1 MKHTEFTRF
10 TSRMASTVTTVVT
23 LGMMLTVGAAT
34 VIQNRIPLFSPTAD
48 EVTGEIPTYQT
59 RLKEAFDDG
68 IFGFS
73 DFLWFYG
80 KTQKLFGATV
90 FEDAGVGYLILDRDD
105 KLHFNTLPA
114 DAAPYADAVAA
125 LRDDLAAS
133 DIPFLYLQSPSK
145 EIDGY
150 TDYPPGIDYAS
161 TKNAAAMRA
170 ALRAHGV
177 EVLSFIEKFAENN
190 IPPETQF
197 YRTDHHWTTETAFE
211 AFRITLPYL
220 NDRFGWSLDLSL
232 CDYDSWQALYQPQSF
247 LGSIGRRV
255 GEELA
260 GLDDYTYLEPR
271 FDTAYNVYYPP
282 SSTEVPY
289 WTGTFHETMVRDS
302 LLYSEDVAAN
312 RYASYFQYDY
322 GELIIENT
330 LAGNDL
336 HIAIIKDSFA
346 LPFTAFL
353 STAVGKIDMI
363 DLREFEGSVT
373 EHLLTTQPDLVIMMY
388 TNSAFNE
395 SAMYQFHD

>member
-10 TSRMASTVTTVVT
+10 TNRLASTVTAVAT
-23 LGMMLTVGAAT
+23 LGIMAAIGAAT
-34 VIQNRIPLFSPTAD
+34 VHKNQTALFFPTAD
-48 EVTGEIPTYQT
+48 DVTGEIPSLKT
-59 RLKEAFDDG
+59 RLTEAFDEG
-68 IFGFS
+68 ISGFS

-80 KTQKLFGATV
+80 KTQKLFGASV
-90 FEDAGVGYLILDRDD
+90 YEDAGVGYLIRDSENFF
-105 KLHFNTLPA
+105 HYNTLPA
-114 DAAPYADAVAA
+114 DAAPYAKAVAD
-125 LRDDLAAS
+125 LRDTLADA

-150 TDYPPGIDYAS
+150 TDFPPGIEYAS
-161 TKNAAAMRA
+161 TGNAANMRNT
-170 ALRAHGV
+170 LRTHGV
-177 EVLSFIEKFAENN
+177 EVLSFAEEFASRG
-190 IPPETQF
+190 IAPETQF

-220 NDRFGWSLDLSL
+220 NERFGWSLNTAR
-232 CDYDSWQALYQPQSF
+232 CDIDQWQALYQPQSF
-247 LGSIGRRV
+247 LGSIGRRI

-282 SSTEVPY
+282 SSAEAPY

-302 LLYSEDVAAN
+302 ILYSQDVSAN

-322 GELIIENT
+322 GELIIENL
-330 LAGNDL
+330 LADNDL

-353 STAVGKIDMI
+353 STVVENIDMI

-373 EHLLTTQPDLVIMMY
+373 QHLMETKPDLVIMMY
-388 TNSAFNE
+388 TNSSFN
-395 SAMYQFHD
+395 APAIYAFHD

>member
-1 MKHTEFTRF
+1 MKHTDFIRF
-10 TSRMASTVTTVVT
+10 TSRFASTVTAVAA
-23 LGMMLTVGAAT
+23 LGIMAAIGTAT
-34 VIQNRIPLFSPTAD
+34 VLQNQTALFSPTAD
-48 EVTGEIPTYQT
+48 DVTGELPSLKT
-59 RLKEAFDDG
+59 RLTEAFDEG

-80 KTQKLFGATV
+80 KTQKLFGASV
-90 FEDAGVGYLILDRDD
+90 YEDAGVGYLIRDSED
-105 KLHFNTLPA
+105 FFHYNTLPA
-114 DAAPYADAVAA
+114 DAAPYANAVAD
-125 LRDDLAAS
+125 LRNTLADA
-133 DIPFLYLQSPSK
+133 DIPLLYLQSPSK

-150 TDYPPGIDYAS
+150 TDFPPGITYAS
-161 TKNAAAMRA
+161 TGNAADMRN

-177 EVLSFIEKFAENN
+177 EVLSFAEEFAARN

-220 NDRFGWSLDLSL
+220 NDRLGWSLNTAL
-232 CDYDSWQALYQPQSF
+232 CEYDNWQVLYQPQTF
-247 LGSIGRRV
+247 LGSLGRRV

-260 GLDDYTYLEPR
+260 GLDDYTFTEPV
-271 FDTAYNVYYPP
+271 FDTSYHIYYPP

-289 WTGTFHETMVRDS
+289 WTGNFHQTIVRDS
-302 LLYSEDVAAN
+302 LLYAEDVSAN

-322 GELIIENT
+322 GELIIEN
-330 LAGNDL
+330 LSADNDL
-336 HIAIIKDSFA
+336 HIAILKDSFA

-373 EHLLTTQPDLVIMMY
+373 QHLLETKPDLVIMMY
-388 TNSAFNE
+388 SNSSFNE
-395 SAMYQFHD
+395 KAIYAFHD

>member
-10 TSRMASTVTTVVT
+10 TSRLASTVTAVAA
-23 LGMMLTVGAAT
+23 LGIMAAIGTAT
-34 VIQNRIPLFSPTAD
+34 VLQNQTALFSPTAD
-48 EVTGEIPTYQT
+48 DVTGEIPSLKT
-59 RLKEAFDDG
+59 RLTEAFDEG

-80 KTQKLFGATV
+80 KTQKLFGASV
-90 FEDAGVGYLILDRDD
+90 YEDAGVGYLIRDSKD
-105 KLHFNTLPA
+105 FFHYNTLPA
-114 DAAPYADAVAA
+114 DAAPYASAVAD
-125 LRDDLAAS
+125 LRDTLADA

-150 TDYPPGIDYAS
+150 TDFPPGIEYAS
-161 TKNAAAMRA
+161 TGNAADMRD

-211 AFRITLPYL
+211 AFRIVLPYL
-220 NDRFGWSLDLSL
+220 NERFGWSLNTAL
-232 CDYDSWQALYQPQSF
+232 CDSHQWQALYQPQSF

-260 GLDDYTYLEPR
+260 GLDDYTFLEPQ
-271 FDTAYNVYYPP
+271 FETAYNIYYPP

-289 WTGTFHETMVRDS
+289 WTGNFHQTIVRDS
-302 LLYSEDVAAN
+302 LLYSEDVSAN

-322 GELIIENT
+322 GELIIEN
-330 LAGNDL
+330 LSADNDL
-336 HIAIIKDSFA
+336 HIAILKDSFA

-363 DLREFEGSVT
+363 DLREFTGSVT

-388 TNSAFNE
+388 SNSSFNE
-395 SAMYQFHD
+395 KAIYAFHD

>member
-1 MKHTEFTRF
+1 MKHTEFTRL
-10 TSRMASTVTTVVT
+10 TSRLAGTVTAVVT
-23 LGMMLTVGAAT
+23 LGMTFVIGAVTVQ
-34 VIQNRIPLFSPTAD
+34 QNQTMLFSPTAD
-48 EVTGEIPTYQT
+48 EVTGDIPTLKT
-59 RLKEAFDDG
+59 RLTDAFDTG

-73 DFLWFYG
+73 DFLWVYG
-80 KTQKLFGATV
+80 KAQKLFGASV
-90 FEDAGVGYLILDRDD
+90 YEDAGVGYLIRDSKD
-105 KLHFNTLPA
+105 FFHYNTLPA
-114 DAAPYADAVAA
+114 DADPYASAVAE
-125 LRDDLAAS
+125 LRDTLADA

-150 TDYPPGIDYAS
+150 TDFPSGINYAS
-161 TKNAAAMRA
+161 SDNAADMRDT
-170 ALRAHGV
+170 LRAHGV
-177 EVLSFIEKFAENN
+177 EVLSFIEEFAENS

-220 NDRFGWSLDLSL
+220 NERFGWSLNTELGVIDN
-232 CDYDSWQALYQPQSF
+232 WQALYQPQSF
-247 LGSIGRRV
+247 LGSIGRRI

-271 FDTAYNVYYPP
+271 FETAYNVYYPP
-282 SSTEVPY
+282 ISIEVPY

-302 LLYSEDVAAN
+302 LLYSEDVSAN

-322 GELIIENT
+322 GELIIEN
-330 LAGNDL
+330 LSADNDL
-336 HIAIIKDSFA
+336 HITIIKDSFA

-373 EHLLTTQPDLVIMMY
+373 AHLLTTQPDLVIMMY
-388 TNSAFNE
+388 SNSSFNDK
-395 SAMYQFHD
+395 AIYAFHD

>member
-10 TSRMASTVTTVVT
+10 TSRLASTVTAAAT
-23 LGMMLTVGAAT
+23 LVIMVIVGAAT
-34 VIQNRIPLFSPTAD
+34 VIQNRTSLFSPTPDA
-48 EVTGEIPTYQT
+48 VTGEQPTFQT
-59 RLKEAFDDG
+59 RLTEAFDEG

-73 DFLWFYG
+73 DFLWIYG

-90 FEDAGVGYLILDRDD
+90 FEDAGVGYLILDRNET
-105 KLHFNTLPA
+105 LHFNTLPA

-125 LRDDLAAS
+125 LRDELADA
-133 DIPFLYLQSPSK
+133 DIPFLYFQSPTK

-150 TDYPPGIDYAS
+150 TNYPLGIDYAS
-161 TKNAAAMRA
+161 TDNAAAMKD
-170 ALRAHGV
+170 ALHTHGV
-177 EVLSFIEKFAENN
+177 EVLSFAEEFASRS
-190 IPPETQF
+190 IAPETQF

-211 AFRITLPYL
+211 AFRIALPYL
-220 NDRFGWSLDLSL
+220 NDRFGWSLNPALTA
-232 CDYDSWQALYQPQSF
+232 YDSWTSLLQPQTF
-247 LGSIGRRV
+247 LGSIGRRI

-260 GLDDYTYLEPR
+260 GLDDYTFLEPR
-271 FDTAYNVYYPP
+271 FHTAYNVYYPP

-302 LLYSEDVAAN
+302 LLYSEDVTAN

-322 GELIIENT
+322 GELIIENR
-330 LAGNDL
+330 LAENDL

-353 STAVGKIDMI
+353 STAVWKIDMI

-388 TNSAFNE
+388 TNSTFNE
-395 SAMYQFHD
+395 PAMYQFHD

>member
-10 TSRMASTVTTVVT
+10 TSRLASTVTTVVT
-23 LGMMLTVGAAT
+23 LGLMVTIGAAT
-34 VIQNRIPLFSPTAD
+34 IHQNRISLFSPTAD
-48 EVTGEIPTYQT
+48 EVTGEIPPYKT
-59 RLKEAFDDG
+59 RLTEAFDDG

-73 DFLWFYG
+73 DFLWVYG

-90 FEDAGVGYLILDRDD
+90 YEDAGVGYLILDRDD

-125 LRDDLAAS
+125 LRDDLADA
-133 DIPFLYLQSPSK
+133 DIPFLYFQSPTK

-161 TKNAAAMRA
+161 TDNAAAMRD
-170 ALRAHGV
+170 ALRTHGV
-177 EVLSFIEKFAENN
+177 EVLSFAEEFASRG
-190 IPPETQF
+190 IAPETQF

-211 AFRITLPYL
+211 AFRVTLPYL
-220 NDRFGWSLDLSL
+220 NDRFGWSLNPSL
-232 CDYDSWQALYQPQSF
+232 GEYDSWQALYQPQSF
-247 LGSIGRRV
+247 LGSIGRRI

-271 FDTAYNVYYPP
+271 FDTAYHVYYPP

-302 LLYSEDVAAN
+302 LLYSEDVSAN

-322 GELIIENT
+322 GELIIENR
-330 LAGNDL
+330 LADNDL

-353 STAVGKIDMI
+353 STAVWKIDMI

-373 EHLLTTQPDLVIMMY
+373 QHILETKPDLVIMMY
-388 TNSAFNE
+388 TNSTFNE
-395 SAMYQFHD
+395 PAIYSFHD